1 MDPIGPLA
9 PRITAAPTARPA
21 AAASSAACA
30 GAAAKTDPRLTEAAQ
45 GFEAIF
51 LRQILKDLRK
61 TSVIDDEKS
70 AMSGIYTEMFDE
82 HLADQ
87 LAKAGGIGLGQAIQ
101 IYLKDGRR

>member
-1 MDPIGPLA
+1 MDPISVLRATTAKPAGEVSVP
-9 PRITAAPTARPA
+9 AAP
-21 AAASSAACA
+21 ASKP
-30 GAAAKTDPRLTEAAQ
+30 GAQAAKPDPRLNDAAQ

-61 TSVIDDEKS
+61 TATVDGEKS

-87 LAKAGGIGLGQAIQ
+87 LSKAGGIGLGQAIRL
-101 IYLKDGRR
+101 YLQGGRR

>member
-1 MDPIGPLA
+1 MDPIAALA
-9 PRITAAPTARPA
+9 PRMTAAPTAWPA
-21 AAASSAACA
+21 AAASSAARG

-61 TSVIDDEKS
+61 TAVMDGEKS

-87 LAKAGGIGLGQAIQ
+87 LAKAGGIGLGQAIRT
-101 IYLKDGRR
+101 YLKDGRR